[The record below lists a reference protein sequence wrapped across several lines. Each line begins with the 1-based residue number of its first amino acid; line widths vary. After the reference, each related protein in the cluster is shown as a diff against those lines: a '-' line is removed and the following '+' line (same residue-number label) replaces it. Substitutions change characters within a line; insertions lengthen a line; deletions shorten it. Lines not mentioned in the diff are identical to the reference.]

1 MTREKILNAAI
12 IEFSTYGFENV
23 TTKDIAKKANVSEG
37 SIFRYFKSK
46 SDLLESAILPSVK
59 EMIPQE
65 LNNVSR
71 NLLKNQISL
80 NFKNFLIK
88 FYKNRYQFV
97 LTHYPALKIYFAQLL
112 FDYEGQKRFKR
123 TVFKFESVYFLK
135 LIKEMQRQGEISQDV
150 KPNAIIYEIIVQ
162 FVGSIIK
169 LRFMYGNSQKIYKN
183 IDSELN
189 RIVSNIIKIY
199 GGKNIMSDIG
209 IVSYGVSI
217 PYLRLPVK
225 STIDVWKNNNA
236 DFINKQFGVLAR
248 TVVNSDEDTLTLAT
262 DAAKKALDNG
272 PLSIKD
278 IDSILLGSCSTP
290 DIFKSNANQI
300 MSFLSNKNSYFG
312 CDIRASENS
321 GLASLSVGAS
331 LINSKTS
338 NASLIIG
345 ADTMCKNIFPSE
357 LRESYIGAG
366 AAALILGTNDILAK
380 IIGISSYNA
389 SFPEQCRTEDS
400 RFIRTLANLN
410 TSIIKE
416 GLVKQCVNSIRSALS
431 NCNLSLNDI
440 DHFIFPESIG
450 IIPHILAK
458 TLNIKQPKIRKQFT
472 TTGYLGSAS
481 PLVSFFLS
489 LEEAE
494 IGDKILVCGYGHGSG
509 STTVIFTVTKKP
521 KFKKV

>member
-199 GGKNIMSDIG
+199 GGK
-209 IVSYGVSI
+209 
-217 PYLRLPVK
+217 K
-225 STIDVWKNNNA
+225 
-236 DFINKQFGVLAR
+236 
-248 TVVNSDEDTLTLAT
+248 
-262 DAAKKALDNG
+262 
-272 PLSIKD
+272 
-278 IDSILLGSCSTP
+278 
-290 DIFKSNANQI
+290 
-300 MSFLSNKNSYFG
+300 
-312 CDIRASENS
+312 
-321 GLASLSVGAS
+321 
-331 LINSKTS
+331 
-338 NASLIIG
+338 
-345 ADTMCKNIFPSE
+345 
-357 LRESYIGAG
+357 
-366 AAALILGTNDILAK
+366 
-380 IIGISSYNA
+380 YN
-389 SFPEQCRTEDS
+389 E
-400 RFIRTLANLN
+400 
-410 TSIIKE
+410 
-416 GLVKQCVNSIRSALS
+416 
-431 NCNLSLNDI
+431 
-440 DHFIFPESIG
+440 
-450 IIPHILAK
+450 
-458 TLNIKQPKIRKQFT
+458 
-472 TTGYLGSAS
+472 
-481 PLVSFFLS
+481 
-489 LEEAE
+489 
-494 IGDKILVCGYGHGSG
+494 
-509 STTVIFTVTKKP
+509 
-521 KFKKV
+521 